1 MRVLAIQ
8 LTVNSR
14 PLLNTNFI
22 RTDLPSHEAFSM
34 RLVGNT
40 IEVTHREKGAFVV
53 PMSSVSWYILDPQAE
68 PVAPPRKRGR
78 PRKVKADTTA

>member
-8 LTVNSR
+8 LTVNAR

-34 RLVGNT
+34 RLVGDAV
-40 IEVTHREKGAFVV
+40 EVTHREKGVFII

-68 PVAPPRKRGR
+68 PVTVPKKRGR
-78 PRKVKADTTA
+78 PRKARVSATA